1 MCIGD
6 VYDIVSVWGEYVC
19 IGDMYDIVCVCGGN
33 MCVLETCMI

>member
-6 VYDIVSVWGEYVC
+6 VYDIVSVWGRYVR